1 MDTHQEA
8 NASTSEGGEDI
19 AIKGENRETGATT
32 PIDGLVRNLVLLE
45 KVDKELEKLR
55 RHEEMKDV
63 RDKLQKKQ
71 GELVDAIKAVDDKL
85 VREAKA
91 IRSAIKRVGPEDAVE
106 EITDIL
112 DASRDT
118 RERVVQSVV
127 EWEQEIGIERA
138 RDDIDPSGR

>member
-8 NASTSEGGEDI
+8 NPSTSEEGEDV
-19 AIKGENRETGATT
+19 AIKGENRETSATT

-45 KVDKELEKLR
+45 KVDRELEKLR

-71 GELVDAIKAVDDKL
+71 GKLVDAIKAVDDKL

-138 RDDIDPSGR
+138 RDDIDTSGR

>member
-8 NASTSEGGEDI
+8 NPSTSEGREDI
-19 AIKGENRETGATT
+19 AIKGENRETGAAT

-45 KVDKELEKLR
+45 KVDRELEKLR

-71 GELVDAIKAVDDKL
+71 GKLVDAIKAVDDKL

-138 RDDIDPSGR
+138 RDDIDTSGR

>member
-8 NASTSEGGEDI
+8 NPSTSEGREDI
-19 AIKGENRETGATT
+19 AIKGENRETGAAT

-45 KVDKELEKLR
+45 KVDRELEKLR

>member
-8 NASTSEGGEDI
+8 NPSTSEGGKEV
-19 AIKGENRETGATT
+19 AIKGQKRETGATT
-32 PIDGLVRNLVLLE
+32 PIDGLIRNLVLLE
-45 KVDKELEKLR
+45 KVDRELEKLR

-106 EITDIL
+106 EITEIL